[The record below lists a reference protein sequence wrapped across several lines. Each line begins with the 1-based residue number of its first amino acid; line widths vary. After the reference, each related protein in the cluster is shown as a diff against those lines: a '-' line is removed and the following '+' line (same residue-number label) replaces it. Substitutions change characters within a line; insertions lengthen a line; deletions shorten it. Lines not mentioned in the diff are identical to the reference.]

1 MCSGEKRMGIKLKE
15 EGKEEREEKGERRK
29 RDKVLG
35 KMYSRT
41 DLVPRTTSFAS
52 SSRVKNMNS
61 SSPCVCTCGMP
72 FLTIAAIRL
81 DYCKQED

>member
-1 MCSGEKRMGIKLKE
+1 MGIKLKE
-15 EGKEEREEKGERRK
+15 EGKGEREEKGERRK

-61 SSPCVCTCGMP
+61 SSPCMYVWHAVSNDRCNST
-72 FLTIAAIRL
+72 RL
-81 DYCKQED
+81 L